1 MEPSTQL
8 CFRPGA
14 KSRGAASPLIVVGG
28 AWQRDP
34 RCYWRRLGAR
44 KLNLPQRPTLP
55 RPAPWAPRARHGC
68 ALPCKFL
75 PAGLP
80 GLTFPARTVGAWP
93 GDGFEGEAG
102 FRASSLRSQFTV
114 CAGGAGWGHVV
125 STFCVP
131 DPLRAPGADQPVPAP
146 RICILAEET
155 LVLVCSNWRSN
166 LGLAQGLPWAQ
177 PRHPEQ
183 WIAG

>member
-93 GDGFEGEAG
+93 G
-102 FRASSLRSQFTV
+102 RRLRGGSRVPSQF
-114 CAGGAGWGHVV
+114 
-125 STFCVP
+125 SPVP
-131 DPLRAPGADQPVPAP
+131 VYCLCRGRWVGTRSEQLLRARHFAGSRSRPTSPCSQDLHPSGGDTGTGMFQLEVKPGVSAGPP
-146 RICILAEET
+146 
-155 LVLVCSNWRSN
+155 
-166 LGLAQGLPWAQ
+166 LGSASPS
-177 PRHPEQ
+177 
-183 WIAG
+183 